1 MISVILAGGS
11 GERFW
16 PLSRESHPK
25 QLLNIAGEHSLIQQT
40 VERLLLL
47 TPINKIYIITNEQHA
62 FLTLSQL
69 APYKFKPDHLIAE
82 PIGRNTAPAVAL
94 AAELFKDQ
102 PDEIMAVFPADHVL
116 NDPDAFHE
124 TLRQAEEAAQQD
136 YLVTFGVR
144 PTRPE
149 TGYGYI
155 LKGGDIDKV
164 YNAFK
169 VGQFTEKPDR
179 VTAEHFIQQRR
190 YYWNCG
196 IFAWKVSAITSEL
209 QRHAPE
215 VIEPLAGIE
224 KHLQKAKGKFPYQVF
239 DDKGK
244 KIFGALPSISIDYA
258 VMEPSENAAVVPTS
272 MPWNDVGAWNALDDI
287 SKMDSDGNVLSK
299 DVYQVDCTN
308 TLVKADGRM
317 IGVVG
322 LKDMIVVDTP
332 DALLICPKD
341 RAQNVKQLVEQ
352 LKEKERPETK
362 LHATVQKPWGN
373 YTTLDEREGYLL
385 KRIEVLP
392 GESLSLQSHKHR
404 AEHWLVVSGKAE
416 VECDDKKMVLKAREA
431 TVIPKGAKHRL
442 SNPGKKLLIL
452 IETQLGN
459 ILDENDI
466 KRYTDLYGR
475 AG

>member
-16 PLSRESHPK
+16 PLSRESYPK
-25 QLLNIAGEHSLIQQT
+25 QLLNIVGEHSLIQQT
-40 VERLLLL
+40 VERLLPM
-47 TPINKIYIITNEQHA
+47 TPIDRIYIITNEQHA
-62 FLTLSQL
+62 VQTLSQL
-69 APYKFKPDHLIAE
+69 APYGFKADHLIAE
-82 PIGRNTAPAVAL
+82 PVGRNTAPAVAL
-94 AAELFKDQ
+94 AAELFQDQ
-102 PDEIMAVFPADHVL
+102 PHEIMAVFPADHVVS
-116 NDPDAFHE
+116 DPYAFQE
-124 TLRQAEEAAQQD
+124 TLRQAEAAASQD
-136 YLVTFGVR
+136 YLVTLGVK

-155 LKGGDIDKV
+155 LKGGDLDRLD
-164 YNAFK
+164 NAFK

-179 VTAEHFIQQRR
+179 ATAEHFVQQRR

-196 IFAWKVSAITSEL
+196 IFAWKISTIYKEL
-209 QRHAPE
+209 QQHASE
-215 VIEPLAGIE
+215 VIKPLAGIG
-224 KHLQKAKGKFPYQVF
+224 KHLQKAKGKFPYRVF
-239 DDKGK
+239 DDEGQ
-244 KIFGALPSISIDYA
+244 KIFKSLPSISIDYA
-258 VMEPSENAAVVPTS
+258 VMEPSQNAAVVPTS
-272 MPWNDVGAWNALDDI
+272 MPWNDVGAWSALDDI
-287 SKMDSDGNVLSK
+287 SKVDSEGNVLSK
-299 DVYQVDCTN
+299 NVYQVDCTG
-308 TLVKADGRM
+308 TLVKADGR
-317 IGVVG
+317 IVGAVG

-341 RAQNVKQLVEQ
+341 RAQDVKQLVEQ

-373 YTTLDEREGYLL
+373 YTTLDEREGYLV

-416 VECDDKKMVLKAREA
+416 VECDDKKMILKTREA

-442 SNPGKKLLIL
+442 ANPGKKLLVL

-475 AG
+475 A

>member
-40 VERLLLL
+40 VERLLPL
-47 TPINKIYIITNEQHA
+47 TPIDRIYIITNELHA
-62 FLTLSQL
+62 LQTLSQL
-69 APYKFKPDHLIAE
+69 APHGFKADHLIAE

-116 NDPDAFHE
+116 SDPDAFHE
-124 TLRQAEEAAQQD
+124 TLRQAEAGAEQD
-136 YLVTFGVR
+136 YLVTLGVK
-144 PTRPE
+144 PTHPE

-155 LKGGDIDKV
+155 LKGGDLENLNNV
-164 YNAFK
+164 FK
-169 VGQFTEKPDR
+169 VGQFAEKPDR
-179 VTAEHFIQQRR
+179 ATAEHFLKQRR

-196 IFAWKVSAITSEL
+196 IFAWKVSAIRKEL
-209 QRHAPE
+209 QHHVPDI
-215 VIEPLAGIE
+215 IEPLANIE
-224 KHLQKAKGKFPYQVF
+224 QHLEKAKGKYPYRVF
-239 DDKGK
+239 NNEGK
-244 KIFGALPSISIDYA
+244 KIFKSLPSISIDYA
-258 VMEPSENAAVVPTS
+258 VMEPSKNSAVVPTS
-272 MPWNDVGAWNALDDI
+272 MPWNDVGAWSALDDI
-287 SKMDSDGNVLSK
+287 SKTDSEGNVLSK
-299 DVYQVDCTN
+299 HVYQVDCTG
-308 TLVKADGRM
+308 TLIKADGRL
-317 IGVVG
+317 IGAVG

-332 DALLICPKD
+332 DALLICPKN
-341 RAQNVKQLVEQ
+341 RAQDVKQLVGQ

-404 AEHWLVVSGKAE
+404 AEHWLVASGKAE
-416 VECDDKKMVLKAREA
+416 VECDDKKIILKARES
-431 TVIPKGAKHRL
+431 TFIPKGAKHRL
-442 SNPGKKLLIL
+442 ANPGKKLLIL

-466 KRYTDLYGR
+466 KRYNDLYGR
-475 AG
+475 A

>member
-25 QLLNIAGEHSLIQQT
+25 QLLNIAGEQSLIQQT
-40 VERLLLL
+40 VERLLPL

-82 PIGRNTAPAVAL
+82 PIGRNTAPAIAL

-136 YLVTFGVR
+136 YLVTLGVR

-155 LKGGDIDKV
+155 LKGGDIEKMS
-164 YNAFK
+164 NAFK

-179 VTAEHFIQQRR
+179 ATAEHFFEQRR
-190 YYWNCG
+190 YFWNCG
-196 IFAWKVSAITSEL
+196 IFAWKVSAIRKEL
-209 QRHAPE
+209 QEHAPE
-215 VIEPLAGIE
+215 VIEPLTDIGQ
-224 KHLQKAKGKFPYQVF
+224 HLEKAKGKFPYRVF
-239 DDKGK
+239 NAKGK
-244 KIFGALPSISIDYA
+244 KIFGSLPSISIDYA
-258 VMEPSENAAVVPTS
+258 VMENSKNAAMVPTS
-272 MPWNDVGAWNALDDI
+272 MPWNDVGAWSALDDV
-287 SKMDSDGNVLSK
+287 SKVDTDGNVLSK
-299 DVYQVDCTN
+299 NVYQVDCTG
-308 TLVKADGRM
+308 TLVKADGR
-317 IGVVG
+317 IVGAIG

-341 RAQNVKQLVEQ
+341 RAQDVKQLVEQ

-362 LHATVQKPWGN
+362 LHATVQKPWGS

-416 VECDDKKMVLKAREA
+416 VECDDKKMTLKAREA

-442 SNPGKKLLIL
+442 ANPGKKLLIL

-466 KRYTDLYGR
+466 KRYNDLYGR
-475 AG
+475 A

>member
-1 MISVILAGGS
+1 MISIILAGGS

-25 QLLNIAGEHSLIQQT
+25 QLLNITGKHSLIQQT
-40 VERLLLL
+40 VERLLPL
-47 TPINKIYIITNEQHA
+47 TPIDKIYIITNEQHA

-69 APYKFKPDHLIAE
+69 ESFGFKSDHLIAE
-82 PIGRNTAPAVAL
+82 PIGRNTAPAIAL
-94 AAELFKDQ
+94 ASELFKDQ
-102 PDEIMAVFPADHVL
+102 PEEIMAVFPADHVL
-116 NDPDAFHE
+116 GDPDAFHE
-124 TLRQAEEAAQQD
+124 TMRQAEEAARQD
-136 YLVTFGVR
+136 YLVTLGVK
-144 PTRPE
+144 PTHPE

-155 LKGGDIDKV
+155 LKGGDIEKT

-169 VGQFTEKPDR
+169 VGQFMEKPDR
-179 VTAEHFIQQRR
+179 ATAEHFLKQKR

-196 IFAWKVSAITSEL
+196 IFAWRISAIRQEL

-224 KHLQKAKGKFPYQVF
+224 KNLNNAKGKFSYRVF
-239 DDKGK
+239 DEKGK
-244 KIFGALPSISIDYA
+244 KVFGSLPSISIDYA

-287 SKMDSDGNVLSK
+287 SKSDHEGNILSK
-299 DVYQVDCTN
+299 NVYQVDCSG
-308 TLVKADGRM
+308 TLVKADGRVV
-317 IGVVG
+317 GAVG
-322 LKDMIVVDTP
+322 LKDMVVVDTP

-341 RAQNVKQLVEQ
+341 RAQDVKQLVGQ
-352 LKEKERPETK
+352 LKEQERPETK

-404 AEHWLVVSGKAE
+404 AEHWLVASGKAE
-416 VECDDKKMVLKAREA
+416 VECDDKKMILKARES
-431 TVIPKGAKHRL
+431 TFIPKGAKHRL

-466 KRYTDLYGR
+466 KRYNDLYGR
-475 AG
+475 A

>member
-1 MISVILAGGS
+1 MFSVILAGGS

-25 QLLNIAGEHSLIQQT
+25 QLLNIVGEQSLIQQT
-40 VERLLLL
+40 VERLLPL
-47 TPINKIYIITNEQHA
+47 TPIDRIYIITNEQHA
-62 FLTLSQL
+62 FQTLTQL
-69 APYKFKPDHLIAE
+69 APFGFSSEHLIAE
-82 PIGRNTAPAVAL
+82 PVGRNTAPAVAL

-102 PDEIMAVFPADHVL
+102 PDEIMAIFPADHVV
-116 NDPDAFHE
+116 NDPDAFQD
-124 TLRQAEEAAQQD
+124 TLRQAEAAAQQD
-136 YLVTFGVR
+136 YLVTLGVK
-144 PTRPE
+144 PTHPE

-155 LKGGDIDKV
+155 LKGGDLENLDNV
-164 YNAFK
+164 FK

-179 VTAEHFIQQRR
+179 ATAEHFLKQKK

-196 IFAWKVSAITSEL
+196 IFAWKVSAITREL
-209 QRHAPE
+209 QQHAPE
-215 VIEPLAGIE
+215 VIKPLAGIE
-224 KHLQKAKGKFPYQVF
+224 NHLQNAKGKFPFRTF
-239 DDKGK
+239 DDKGQ
-244 KIFGALPSISIDYA
+244 KIFGSLPSISIDYA
-258 VMEPSENAAVVPTS
+258 VMEPSQNAAVVPTS

-287 SKMDSDGNVLSK
+287 SKTDEDGNVLSK
-299 DVYQVDCTN
+299 DVYQVDCTG
-308 TLVKADGRM
+308 TLIKSDGRL
-317 IGVVG
+317 IGAVG

-332 DALLICPKD
+332 DALMICPKD
-341 RAQNVKQLVEQ
+341 RAQDVKQLVTQ
-352 LKEKERPETK
+352 LKEKQRPETK
-362 LHATVQKPWGN
+362 LHATVQKPWGC

-416 VECDDKKMVLKAREA
+416 VECDDKKMILKAREA

-452 IETQLGN
+452 IETQLGD

-475 AG
+475 A

>member
-25 QLLNIAGEHSLIQQT
+25 QLLNIAGEQSLIQQT
-40 VERLLLL
+40 VERLLPL
-47 TPINKIYIITNEQHA
+47 TPIDKIYIITNEQHA

-69 APYKFKPDHLIAE
+69 APFGFKPDHLIAE
-82 PIGRNTAPAVAL
+82 PIGRNTAPAIAL

-102 PDEIMAVFPADHVL
+102 PDEVMAVFPADHVL
-116 NDPDAFHE
+116 TDPDAFHE

-136 YLVTFGVR
+136 YLVTLGVK

-155 LKGGDIDKV
+155 LKGGDLENLF
-164 YNAFK
+164 NAFK
-169 VGQFTEKPDR
+169 VGQFAEKPNR
-179 VTAEHFIQQRR
+179 ATAEHFLKQRKF
-190 YYWNCG
+190 YWNCG
-196 IFAWKVSAITSEL
+196 IFAWKVSVIRKEL
-209 QRHAPE
+209 QEHAPQ

-224 KHLQKAKGKFPYQVF
+224 THLQKAKGKFPYQVF
-239 DDKGK
+239 DTKGQ
-244 KIFGALPSISIDYA
+244 KIFKSLPSISIDYA
-258 VMEPSENAAVVPTS
+258 VLETSQNAALVPTS
-272 MPWNDVGAWNALDDI
+272 MPWNDVGAWSALDDI
-287 SKMDSDGNVLSK
+287 SKLDGEGNVLSK
-299 DVYQVDCTN
+299 NVYQVDCTG
-308 TLVKADGRM
+308 TLVKSDGR
-317 IGVVG
+317 IVGAVG
-322 LKDMIVVDTP
+322 LKDMVVVDTP

-341 RAQNVKQLVEQ
+341 RAQDVKQLVEQ
-352 LKEKERPETK
+352 LKEKECPETK
-362 LHATVQKPWGN
+362 LHATVQKPWGS

-416 VECDDKKMVLKAREA
+416 VECDDKKMTLKAREA

-466 KRYTDLYGR
+466 KRYNDLYGR
-475 AG
+475 A

>member
-40 VERLLLL
+40 VERLLPL
-47 TPINKIYIITNEQHA
+47 TPIDRIYIITNELHA
-62 FLTLSQL
+62 LQTLSQL
-69 APYKFKPDHLIAE
+69 APYGFKPDHLIAE
-82 PIGRNTAPAVAL
+82 PIGRNTAPAIAL
-94 AAELFKDQ
+94 ASELFKDQ
-102 PDEIMAVFPADHVL
+102 PDEIMAVFPADHVV

-124 TLRQAEEAAQQD
+124 TLRQAEAGAQQD
-136 YLVTFGVR
+136 YLITLGVK
-144 PTRPE
+144 PTHPE

-155 LKGGDIDKV
+155 LKGGDLENLNNV
-164 YNAFK
+164 FK
-169 VGQFTEKPDR
+169 VGQFAEKPNR
-179 VTAEHFIQQRR
+179 ETAEHFLKQRR

-196 IFAWKVSAITSEL
+196 IFAWKVSAIRKEL
-209 QRHAPE
+209 KRHVPE
-215 VIEPLAGIE
+215 IIEPLAGIE
-224 KHLQKAKGKFPYQVF
+224 QHLLSSNGKFPYRVF
-239 DDKGK
+239 GDEGK
-244 KIFGALPSISIDYA
+244 KIFKSLPSISIDYA

-272 MPWNDVGAWNALDDI
+272 MPWNDVGAWSALDDI
-287 SKMDSDGNVLSK
+287 SKTDSEGNVLSK
-299 DVYQVDCTN
+299 NVYQVDSTG
-308 TLVKADGRM
+308 TFVKADGRL

-322 LKDMIVVDTP
+322 LKDMIVVDTS
-332 DALLICPKD
+332 DALLICPKN
-341 RAQNVKQLVEQ
+341 RAQDVKQLVGE

-362 LHATVQKPWGN
+362 LHATVQKPWGS
-373 YTTLDEREGYLL
+373 YTTLDEREGYLV

-416 VECDDKKMVLKAREA
+416 VECDGEKKILKEREA
-431 TVIPKGAKHRL
+431 TIIPKGAKHRL
-442 SNPGKKLLIL
+442 ANPGKKLLIL
-452 IETQLGN
+452 IETQLGK

-475 AG
+475 A

>member
-25 QLLNIAGEHSLIQQT
+25 QLLSITGEHSLIQQT
-40 VERLLLL
+40 VERLLPM
-47 TPINKIYIITNEQHA
+47 TPIDRIYIITNEQHA
-62 FLTLSQL
+62 VQTLNQL
-69 APYKFKPDHLIAE
+69 APYGFKPDHLIAE
-82 PIGRNTAPAVAL
+82 PVGRNTAPAIAL
-94 AAELFKDQ
+94 AAELFHDK

-116 NDPDAFHE
+116 SDPDAFHE
-124 TLRQAEEAAQQD
+124 TLRQAEQAAQQD
-136 YLVTFGVR
+136 YLVTLGVK

-155 LKGGDIDKV
+155 LKGGDIEKM

-169 VGQFTEKPDR
+169 VGQFMEKPDR
-179 VTAEHFIQQRR
+179 ATAEHFLKQRR

-196 IFAWKVSAITSEL
+196 IFVWKVSAIRKEL
-209 QRHAPE
+209 QQHAPE
-215 VIEPLAGIE
+215 VISPLKDTEKYIE
-224 KHLQKAKGKFPYQVF
+224 KAKGKFPYCVF
-239 DDKGK
+239 NDKGK
-244 KIFGALPSISIDYA
+244 KIFKSLPSISIDYA
-258 VMEPSENAAVVPTS
+258 VMEPSENAAVVPTT

-287 SKMDSDGNVLSK
+287 SKVDSDGNVLSK
-299 DVYQVDCTN
+299 DVYQVDCTD
-308 TLVKADGRM
+308 TLVKADGR
-317 IGVVG
+317 IVGAVG
-322 LKDMIVVDTP
+322 LKNMIVVDTP

-341 RAQNVKQLVEQ
+341 RAQDVKQLVTQ
-352 LKEKERPETK
+352 LKEKQRPETK
-362 LHATVQKPWGN
+362 LHATVQKPWGS

-416 VECDDKKMVLKAREA
+416 VECDDKKMILKARESA
-431 TVIPKGAKHRL
+431 VIPKGAKHRL
-442 SNPGKKLLIL
+442 ANPGKKLLVL

-466 KRYTDLYGR
+466 KRYDDLYGR
-475 AG
+475 A

>member
-25 QLLNIAGEHSLIQQT
+25 QLLNIAGEHTLIQQT
-40 VERLLLL
+40 VERLLPL
-47 TPINKIYIITNEQHA
+47 TPIDRIYIITNEQHA
-62 FLTLSQL
+62 FQTLSQL
-69 APYKFKPDHLIAE
+69 ASFGFAPDHLIAE
-82 PIGRNTAPAVAL
+82 PVGRNTAPAVAL
-94 AAELFKDQ
+94 AAELFHDQ

-116 NDPDAFHE
+116 SDADAFHE

-136 YLVTFGVR
+136 YLVTLGVK

-155 LKGGDIDKV
+155 LQGGDIEKMH
-164 YNAFK
+164 NTFK
-169 VGQFTEKPDR
+169 IGQFTEKPDR
-179 VTAEHFIQQRR
+179 ATAEHFLKQRR

-196 IFAWKVSAITSEL
+196 IFAWKVSAIRKEL
-209 QRHAPE
+209 KRHAPE
-215 VIEPLAGIE
+215 VIKPLANIGD
-224 KHLQKAKGKFPYQVF
+224 HLQNAKGKFPYRVF
-239 DDKGK
+239 DDEGK
-244 KIFGALPSISIDYA
+244 KIFKSLPSISIDYA
-258 VMEPSENAAVVPTS
+258 VMEPSQNAAVVPTS
-272 MPWNDVGAWNALDDI
+272 MPWNDVGAWSALDDI
-287 SKMDSDGNVLSK
+287 SKIDSDGNVLSK
-299 DVYQVDCTN
+299 DVYQVDCTG
-308 TLVKADGRM
+308 TLVKADGR
-317 IGVVG
+317 IVGAVG

-341 RAQNVKQLVEQ
+341 RAQDVKQLVTQ
-352 LKEKERPETK
+352 LKEKQRPETK
-362 LHATVQKPWGN
+362 VHATVQKPWGN

-416 VECDDKKMVLKAREA
+416 VECDDKRMILKARES

-442 SNPGKKLLIL
+442 ANPGKKLLVL

-475 AG
+475 A

>member
-40 VERLLLL
+40 VERLLPL
-47 TPINKIYIITNEQHA
+47 TPIGKIYLITNEQHA
-62 FLTLSQL
+62 FQTLSQL
-69 APYKFKPDHLIAE
+69 APFGFKAEHLITE

-116 NDPDAFHE
+116 SDPDAFHE
-124 TLRQAEEAAQQD
+124 TLRQAEEAASQE
-136 YLVTFGVR
+136 YLVTLGVK

-149 TGYGYI
+149 MGYGYI
-155 LKGGDIDKV
+155 LKGGGLENLD
-164 YNAFK
+164 NTFK

-179 VTAEHFIQQRR
+179 ATAEHFLKQRR

-196 IFAWKVSAITSEL
+196 IFAWKVSAIRKEL
-209 QRHAPE
+209 QQHAPK

-224 KHLQKAKGKFPYQVF
+224 KHILKAKGKFPYRVF
-239 DDKGK
+239 DDEGQ
-244 KIFGALPSISIDYA
+244 KIFKSLPFISIDYA
-258 VMEPSENAAVVPTS
+258 VMEPSQNAAVVTTS
-272 MPWNDVGAWNALDDI
+272 MPWNDVGAWSTLDDI
-287 SKMDSDGNVLSK
+287 SKVDSDGNVLSK
-299 DVYQVDCTN
+299 DVYQVDCTG
-308 TLVKADGRM
+308 TLVKADGRL
-317 IGVVG
+317 IGAVG
-322 LKDMIVVDTP
+322 LKNMIVVDTP

-341 RAQNVKQLVEQ
+341 RAQDVKQLVEQ
-352 LKEKERPETK
+352 LKSKQRPETK
-362 LHATVQKPWGN
+362 LHVTVQKPWGS
-373 YTTLDEREGYLL
+373 YTTLEKREGYLL

-416 VECDDKKMVLKAREA
+416 VERDNKKMILKARES
-431 TVIPKGAKHRL
+431 TIIPKGAKHRL
-442 SNPGKKLLIL
+442 ANPGKKLLII
-452 IETQLGN
+452 IETQLGI

-466 KRYTDLYGR
+466 NRYTDLYGR
-475 AG
+475 A

>member
-25 QLLNIAGEHSLIQQT
+25 QLLNIAGDHSLIQQT
-40 VERLLLL
+40 VERLLPL
-47 TPINKIYIITNEQHA
+47 TPIDKIYIITNEQHA

-69 APYKFKPDHLIAE
+69 APFGFKADHLIAE

-116 NDPDAFHE
+116 NDPDAFQE
-124 TLRQAEEAAQQD
+124 TLKQAEEAAQQD
-136 YLVTFGVR
+136 YLVTLGVK

-179 VTAEHFIQQRR
+179 VTAEHFVQQRR
-190 YYWNCG
+190 YFWNCG

-209 QRHAPE
+209 KRHAPT
-215 VIEPLAGIE
+215 VIEPLAGI
-224 KHLQKAKGKFPYQVF
+224 KTHLQKAKGKFPYLVF

-244 KIFGALPSISIDYA
+244 KVFGALPSISIDYA

-272 MPWNDVGAWNALDDI
+272 MPWNDVGAWNALDEI
-287 SKMDSDGNVLSK
+287 SKTDSEGNVLSK
-299 DVYQVDCTN
+299 DVYQVDCTD

-352 LKEKERPETK
+352 LKEQERPETK

-404 AEHWLVVSGKAE
+404 SEHWLVVSGKAE
-416 VECDDKKMVLKAREA
+416 VECDDQKMVLKAREA

-475 AG
+475 A

>member
-25 QLLNIAGEHSLIQQT
+25 QLLNIAGEQSLIQQT
-40 VERLLLL
+40 VERLLPL

-82 PIGRNTAPAVAL
+82 PVGRNTAPAIAL

-136 YLVTFGVR
+136 YLVTLGVR

-155 LKGGDIDKV
+155 LKGGDIEKMH
-164 YNAFK
+164 NAFK

-179 VTAEHFIQQRR
+179 ATAEHFFKQRR
-190 YYWNCG
+190 YFWNCG
-196 IFAWKVSAITSEL
+196 IFAWKVSAIRKEL
-209 QRHAPE
+209 QEHAPE
-215 VIEPLAGIE
+215 VVESLIDIEQ
-224 KHLQKAKGKFPYQVF
+224 HLDKAKGKFPYRVF
-239 DDKGK
+239 NAKGK
-244 KIFGALPSISIDYA
+244 KIFGSLPSISIDYA
-258 VMEPSENAAVVPTS
+258 VMENSKNAAMVPTS
-272 MPWNDVGAWNALDDI
+272 MPWNDVGAWSALDDV
-287 SKMDSDGNVLSK
+287 SKVDTDGNVLSK
-299 DVYQVDCTN
+299 NVYQVDCTG
-308 TLVKADGRM
+308 TFVKADGR
-317 IGVVG
+317 IVGAVG

-341 RAQNVKQLVEQ
+341 RAQDVKQLVEQ
-352 LKEKERPETK
+352 LKEKECPETK
-362 LHATVQKPWGN
+362 LHATVQKPWGS

-416 VECDDKKMVLKAREA
+416 VECDDKKMILKEREA

-442 SNPGKKLLIL
+442 ANPGKKVLIL

-466 KRYTDLYGR
+466 KRYNDLYGR
-475 AG
+475 A

>member
-25 QLLNIAGEHSLIQQT
+25 QLLNIAGEQTLIQQT
-40 VERLLLL
+40 VERLLPL
-47 TPINKIYIITNEQHA
+47 TPIDRIYIITNEQHA
-62 FLTLSQL
+62 FQTLSQL
-69 APYKFKPDHLIAE
+69 APYGLKPDHLITE
-82 PIGRNTAPAVAL
+82 PVGRNTAPAVAL
-94 AAELFKDQ
+94 AAELFQDQ
-102 PDEIMAVFPADHVL
+102 PDEIMAVFPADHVVS
-116 NDPDAFHE
+116 DPDAFHD
-124 TLRQAEEAAQQD
+124 TLRQAEAAASQD
-136 YLVTFGVR
+136 YLVTIGVK
-144 PTRPE
+144 PTYPE

-155 LKGGDIDKV
+155 LKGSALDKLD
-164 YNAFK
+164 NAFK

-179 VTAEHFIQQRR
+179 ATAEHFLKQRK

-196 IFAWKVSAITSEL
+196 VFAWKVSVIRKEL
-209 QRHAPE
+209 QQYAPK
-215 VIEPLAGIE
+215 VIEPLAGIG
-224 KHLQKAKGKFPYQVF
+224 KYLQNAKGKFPYRVF
-239 DDKGK
+239 EAKGK
-244 KIFGALPSISIDYA
+244 KIFASLPSISIDYA
-258 VMEPSENAAVVPTS
+258 VMEPSQNAAVVPTS
-272 MPWNDVGAWNALDDI
+272 MRWNDVGAWSALDDI
-287 SKMDSDGNVLSK
+287 SKIDSDGNVLSK
-299 DVYQVDCTN
+299 NVYQVDCTG
-308 TLVKADGRM
+308 TLVKADGR
-317 IGVVG
+317 IVGAVG

-332 DALLICPKD
+332 DALLICPKN
-341 RAQNVKQLVEQ
+341 RAQDVKQLVEQ

-373 YTTLDEREGYLL
+373 YTTLEEREGYLL

-416 VECDDKKMVLKAREA
+416 VECNDKKMILKARES

-442 SNPGKKLLIL
+442 ANPGKKLLVL
-452 IETQLGN
+452 IETQLGD

-475 AG
+475 A

>member
-25 QLLNIAGEHSLIQQT
+25 QLLNIAGEQSLIQQT
-40 VERLLLL
+40 VERLLPL
-47 TPINKIYIITNEQHA
+47 TPIDKIYIITNEQHA
-62 FLTLSQL
+62 FQTLRQL
-69 APYKFKPDHLIAE
+69 MPYGFKAGHLIAE
-82 PIGRNTAPAVAL
+82 PVGRNTAPAVAL

-116 NDPDAFHE
+116 SDPDAFHD
-124 TLRQAEEAAQQD
+124 TLLQAEAAAEQN
-136 YLVTFGVR
+136 YLVTLGVK

-155 LKGGDIDKV
+155 LKGNDLDKLI
-164 YNAFK
+164 NAFK

-179 VTAEHFIQQRR
+179 ATAEHFLKQRK

-196 IFAWKVSAITSEL
+196 IFAWKVSAIRQEL
-209 QRHAPE
+209 QEHAPE

-224 KHLQKAKGKFPYQVF
+224 DHLQNTKGKFPYRVF
-239 DDKGK
+239 NDKGK
-244 KIFGALPSISIDYA
+244 KLFASLPSISIDYA
-258 VMEPSENAAVVPTS
+258 VMEPSQNAAVVPTA

-287 SKMDSDGNVLSK
+287 SKTDEDGNVLSK
-299 DVYQVDCTN
+299 DVYQVDCTD
-308 TLVKADGRM
+308 TLVKADGRL
-317 IGVVG
+317 IGAVG

-341 RAQNVKQLVEQ
+341 RAQDVKQLVTQ
-352 LKEKERPETK
+352 LKEKQRPETK
-362 LHATVQKPWGN
+362 LHATVQKPWGS

-392 GESLSLQSHKHR
+392 GESLSIQSHKHR

-416 VECDDKKMVLKAREA
+416 VECDDQKIILKAREA

-442 SNPGKKLLIL
+442 ANPGKKLLIL

-466 KRYTDLYGR
+466 KRYSDLYGR
-475 AG
+475 A

>member
-25 QLLNIAGEHSLIQQT
+25 QLLNIVGEHSLIQQT
-40 VERLLLL
+40 VERLLPM
-47 TPINKIYIITNEQHA
+47 TPIDKIYIITNEQHA
-62 FLTLSQL
+62 VQTLNQL
-69 APYKFKPDHLIAE
+69 APYGFKADHLIAE
-82 PIGRNTAPAVAL
+82 PVGRNTAPAVAL
-94 AAELFKDQ
+94 AAELFQDQ
-102 PDEIMAVFPADHVL
+102 PHEVMAVFPADHVVS
-116 NDPDAFHE
+116 DSYAFEE
-124 TLRQAEEAAQQD
+124 TMRQAEAAASQD
-136 YLVTFGVR
+136 YLVTLGVK

-155 LKGGDIDKV
+155 LKGGDIERLDNV
-164 YNAFK
+164 FK
-169 VGQFTEKPDR
+169 VGQFTEKPDQA
-179 VTAEHFIQQRR
+179 TAEHFIQQRR

-196 IFAWKVSAITSEL
+196 IFAWKVSTIRKEL
-209 QRHAPE
+209 QQHASE
-215 VIEPLAGIE
+215 VIEPLAGIGE
-224 KHLQKAKGKFPYQVF
+224 HLQKAKGKFSYRVF
-239 DDKGK
+239 DDEGQ
-244 KIFGALPSISIDYA
+244 KIFKSLPSISIDYA
-258 VMEPSENAAVVPTS
+258 VMEPSRNAAVVPTS
-272 MPWNDVGAWNALDDI
+272 MPWNDVGAWSALDDI
-287 SKMDSDGNVLSK
+287 SKSDSEGNVLSK
-299 DVYQVDCTN
+299 NVYQVDCTG
-308 TLVKADGRM
+308 TLVKADGR
-317 IGVVG
+317 IVGAVG
-322 LKDMIVVDTP
+322 LKDMVVVDTP

-341 RAQNVKQLVEQ
+341 RAQDVKELVTQ

-416 VECDDKKMVLKAREA
+416 VECDDKKMILKERET
-431 TVIPKGAKHRL
+431 TVIPKGSKHRL

-466 KRYTDLYGR
+466 KRYNDLYGR
-475 AG
+475 A

>member
-1 MISVILAGGS
+1 MISLILAGGS

-40 VERLLLL
+40 VERLLPM
-47 TPINKIYIITNEQHA
+47 TPIDRIYIITNEQHA
-62 FLTLSQL
+62 FMTLSQL

-82 PIGRNTAPAVAL
+82 PIGRNTAPAIAL
-94 AAELFKDQ
+94 AAELFKEQ
-102 PDEIMAVFPADHVL
+102 SDEIMAVFPADHVL
-116 NDPDAFHE
+116 SDPDAFHE
-124 TLRQAEEAAQQD
+124 TLRQAEEAARQD
-136 YLVTFGVR
+136 YLVTLGVK

-155 LKGGDIDKV
+155 LKGGELENL

-169 VGQFTEKPDR
+169 VGQFAEKPNR
-179 VTAEHFIQQRR
+179 EMAEHFLKQRKF
-190 YYWNCG
+190 YWNCG
-196 IFAWKVSAITSEL
+196 IFAWKVSAIRKEL
-209 QRHAPE
+209 REHAPE

-224 KHLQKAKGKFPYQVF
+224 NHLQKAKGKFPYRVF
-239 DDKGK
+239 DDEGQ
-244 KIFGALPSISIDYA
+244 KIFKSLPSISIDYA
-258 VMEPSENAAVVPTS
+258 VMETSQNAALVPTS
-272 MPWNDVGAWNALDDI
+272 MPWNDVGAWSALDDI
-287 SKMDSDGNVLSK
+287 SKVDGEGNVLSK
-299 DVYQVDCTN
+299 NVYQVDCTG
-308 TLVKADGRM
+308 TLVKADGR
-317 IGVVG
+317 IVGAVG

-341 RAQNVKQLVEQ
+341 RAQDVKLLVAQ

-416 VECDDKKMVLKAREA
+416 VECDEKKMLLKAREA

-466 KRYTDLYGR
+466 KRYNDLYGR
-475 AG
+475 A